1 MAVSRDEQG
10 GAMTAM
16 YPEYA
21 QWLRQVRSSMKLP
34 KAVKL
39 LFDQGRLY
47 MSPVTEAHSEADDS
61 IRLQLAEQLGG
72 ESGLHVTRDK
82 GVLPERDGY
91 TPEPDVLVVD
101 AGALGPGDAFVD
113 QKHVHFVAESV
124 SRSTVGQD
132 YGRKLNQYAARGIPT
147 YLIVDVLT
155 GECVLYQAPKG
166 DEYTSAVPY
175 RFGEEIDF
183 SLAGAAVTVRTDF
196 KKIR

>member
-1 MAVSRDEQG
+1 MS
-10 GAMTAM
+10 TM

-21 QWLRQVRSSMKLP
+21 QWLRQVRRSMKLP

-61 IRLQLAEQLGG
+61 IRLQLAEQLAG
-72 ESGLHVTRDK
+72 EAGLHVTRDK
-82 GVLPERDGY
+82 GVLPELDGY

-101 AGALGPGDAFVD
+101 AGVLGPGDAFVK
-113 QKHVHFVAESV
+113 QEHVHFVAESV

-132 YGRKLNQYAARGIPT
+132 YGRKLNQYAARGIAV

-155 GECVLYQAPKG
+155 GECVLYREPKG

-175 RFGEEIDF
+175 RFGEEVRF
-183 SLAGAAVTVRTDF
+183 TLAGVAVTVRTDF
-196 KKIR
+196 KRIR

>member
-1 MAVSRDEQG
+1 MGV
-10 GAMTAM
+10 M
-16 YPEYA
+16 YPEYSE
-21 QWLRQVRSSMKLP
+21 WLSRVRRSMKLP
-34 KAVKL
+34 KSVKL

-47 MSPVTEAHSEADDS
+47 MAPVTEAHSEADDS
-61 IRLQLAEQLGG
+61 IRGQLAEQLRGG
-72 ESGLHVTRDK
+72 SEKLHVTRDK

-132 YGRKLNQYAARGIPT
+132 YGRKLNQYAARGIPV

-155 GECVLYQAPKG
+155 GECVLYQAPKN

-175 RFGEEIDF
+175 RFGEVITF
-183 SLAGAAVTVRTDF
+183 AIAGVSITVRTDF
-196 KKIR
+196 KKIS

>member
-1 MAVSRDEQG
+1 MA
-10 GAMTAM
+10 AM

-61 IRLQLAEQLGG
+61 IRSQLAEQLGG
-72 ESGLHVTRDK
+72 GSGLHVTRDK
-82 GVLPERDGY
+82 GVLPEKDGY

-113 QKHVHFVAESV
+113 QRHVHFVAESV
-124 SRSTVGQD
+124 SRSMVGQD

-155 GECVLYQAPKG
+155 GECVLYQVPKG

-175 RFGEEIDF
+175 RFGEEIAF
-183 SLAGAAVTVRTDF
+183 SLGGVAVTLRTDF

>member
-1 MAVSRDEQG
+1 
-10 GAMTAM
+10 
-16 YPEYA
+16 
-21 QWLRQVRSSMKLP
+21 
-34 KAVKL
+34 
-39 LFDQGRLY
+39 

-61 IRLQLAEQLGG
+61 IRSQLAEQLGG
-72 ESGLHVTRDK
+72 GSGLHVTRDK
-82 GVLPERDGY
+82 GVLPELDGY

-101 AGALGPGDAFVD
+101 AGVLGPGDAFVD

-147 YLIVDVLT
+147 YLIVDVLV

-175 RFGEEIDF
+175 RFGEPVEF
-183 SLAGAAVTVRTDF
+183 EVAGVAVSVRTEF
-196 KKIR
+196 RTIR

>member
-1 MAVSRDEQG
+1 
-10 GAMTAM
+10 MTAM

-21 QWLRQVRSSMKLP
+21 QWLRQVRRSMQLP

-39 LFDQGRLY
+39 LFYQGRLY

-61 IRLQLAEQLGG
+61 IRAQLAAQLG
-72 ESGLHVTRDK
+72 EQSGLHVTRDK

-101 AGALGPGDAFVD
+101 AGVLGPGDAFVREGN
-113 QKHVHFVAESV
+113 VHFVAESV

-132 YGRKLNQYAARGIPT
+132 YGRKLNQYAARGIAS
-147 YLIVDVLT
+147 YLIVDVLV

-175 RFGEEIDF
+175 RFGDEVALDI
-183 SLAGAAVTVRTDF
+183 AGVPVVVRTDF
-196 KKIR
+196 KKIS

>member
-1 MAVSRDEQG
+1 MS
-10 GAMTAM
+10 TM

-21 QWLRQVRSSMKLP
+21 QWLSQVRRSMKLP

-61 IRLQLAEQLGG
+61 IRSQLAAQLGG

-132 YGRKLNQYAARGIPT
+132 YGRKLNQYAARGIST

-155 GECVLYQAPKG
+155 GECVLYQVPKG

-175 RFGEEIDF
+175 RFGEEIGF
-183 SLAGAAVTVRTDF
+183 SLAGVAVTVRTDF

>member
-1 MAVSRDEQG
+1 MS
-10 GAMTAM
+10 TM

-21 QWLRQVRSSMKLP
+21 QWLRQVRHSMKLP

-61 IRLQLAEQLGG
+61 IRSQLAEQLGG
-72 ESGLHVTRDK
+72 GSGLHVTRDK
-82 GVLPERDGY
+82 GVLPELDGY

-101 AGALGPGDAFVD
+101 AGVLGPGDAFVD
-113 QKHVHFVAESV
+113 QKHVRFVAESV

-132 YGRKLNQYAARGIPT
+132 YGRELNQYAARGIPT
-147 YLIVDVLT
+147 YLIVDVLV

-175 RFGEEIDF
+175 RFGEPVEF
-183 SLAGAAVTVRTDF
+183 EVAGVAVSVRTEF
-196 KKIR
+196 RTIR